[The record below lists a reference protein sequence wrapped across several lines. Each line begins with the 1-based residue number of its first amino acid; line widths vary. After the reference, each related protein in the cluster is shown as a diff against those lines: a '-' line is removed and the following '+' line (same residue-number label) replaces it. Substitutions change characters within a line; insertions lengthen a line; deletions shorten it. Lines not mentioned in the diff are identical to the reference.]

1 MIRLVALA
9 CGLLCGA
16 GIVLSGLHDP
26 ALLHSFL
33 MPQASWGYSLGLG
46 LLVAIV
52 AASLVVIIT
61 GHRNTALLGGEVDPL
76 QRAKGWKPLLS
87 AVFFGLGWGLT
98 GYIPL
103 TAMVAAGMFSPGAAI
118 FLGSVLGGMIVFDLL
133 NGDIGRTNGRPDSRG

>member
-1 MIRLVALA
+1 
-9 CGLLCGA
+9 
-16 GIVLSGLHDP
+16 
-26 ALLHSFL
+26 